1 MPAVSVFFKTFPR
14 RGKCFKQMKI
24 ASTTGEM
31 FYITYFLF
39 LTSNICQLCY
49 KNSFLH
55 LESLSNQLFFQFKAG
70 FFLIR
75 PNIGNKCSKNSL
87 LFFLKHLH
95 DGGFNFHLMNAQF
108 YAGKMISIDFAYT
121 IHLLQIAI
129 EEEEVDNGCDG

>member
-1 MPAVSVFFKTFPR
+1 
-14 RGKCFKQMKI
+14 
-24 ASTTGEM
+24 M
-31 FYITYFLF
+31 FQTDENRIHHGGNVLYSRLV
-39 LTSNICQLCY
+39 
-49 KNSFLH
+49 
-55 LESLSNQLFFQFKAG
+55 

-87 LFFLKHLH
+87 LFFLKHFH